1 MIQVL
6 RTRSLPCPTC
16 LLQYPCGCTHA
27 LTWWD
32 ALPVCLAHNSTTAYL
47 PQWSTCYSWLWP
59 SGPACLPKCSKPW
72 LSSLLTES
80 PLFAGQ
86 SVSVLN
92 DARCLWLPATV
103 IHSADHGSYLIKV
116 IGGGQ
121 YQHAC
126 DHICECH
133 PDAIK
138 PDKHVTTSVA
148 PATPTH
154 LPATQAVQPA
164 PCIAPA
170 TPQPAAIPHTLQKTP
185 TVHMP
190 YHAQSVTPRQTS
202 TAPAVPCHSAW
213 NSKPPSWLI
222 EEM

>member
-1 MIQVL
+1 M
-6 RTRSLPCPTC
+6 
-16 LLQYPCGCTHA
+16 
-27 LTWWD
+27 
-32 ALPVCLAHNSTTAYL
+32 
-47 PQWSTCYSWLWP
+47 
-59 SGPACLPKCSKPW
+59 
-72 LSSLLTES
+72 
-80 PLFAGQ
+80 FAGQ

-103 IHSADHGSYLIKV
+103 IHTAHYGSYLVQV

-121 YQHAC
+121 YQHAH
-126 DHICECH
+126 DNIQECH
-133 PDAIK
+133 PDVIK

-154 LPATQAVQPA
+154 LPETQAVQPA
-164 PCIAPA
+164 LCVAPT
-170 TPQPAAIPHTLQKTP
+170 TPQPAAISNTLQKTP

-190 YHAQSVTPRQTS
+190 SHAQSVTPKQTS
-202 TAPAVPCHSAW
+202 TTPAVPHHSAQ